1 MNVQFVVF
9 FLLLVAVIFYSIR
22 KDKLTIAGVMA
33 AALMGC
39 LVFMGFG
46 LKGIAIMGAFFLLGN
61 LATSWKI
68 NIKEKLG
75 AAEYAHGRR
84 NASQVLANGG
94 VAALLGLL
102 ASIFPVYHP
111 VFFLMMAS
119 SLSSATADTLSSEL
133 GTLYGR
139 GFYNILSFKK
149 DIRGE
154 NGVISLEG
162 TLFGLAGSALI
173 ALIYALTTNF
183 NVDFLIIVLAGT
195 IGNFID
201 SILGATLE
209 RKNVIKNDVVNFSNT
224 AFAGLV
230 AMVLSSIL

>member
-1 MNVQFVVF
+1 
-9 FLLLVAVIFYSIR
+9 
-22 KDKLTIAGVMA
+22 MA

-68 NIKEKLG
+68 NTKEKLG

-84 NASQVLANGG
+84 NASQVAANGG
-94 VAALLGLL
+94 VAALLALL
-102 ASIFPVYHP
+102 ASILPAYHP

-139 GFYNILSFKK
+139 GFYNIISFKK
-149 DIRGE
+149 DKRGE
-154 NGVISLEG
+154 NGVVSLEG

-173 ALIYALTTNF
+173 ALIHALSTNF

-195 IGNFID
+195 IGNLID

-209 RKNVIKNDVVNFSNT
+209 RKNIIKNDLVNFSNT
-224 AFAGLV
+224 AFAALV
-230 AMVLSSIL
+230 ALIVSFLV